1 MGLLAKS
8 LFREPA
14 SLIGAEVLDTLLADY
29 PRRDFQVRL
38 WDGTVWGTENQPRFT
53 LVLKHAGALRAMFVS
68 PSELTIGE
76 AYVCDDF
83 DVEGDIEAAFDL
95 ADHLLGQDCSPWKSF
110 DLSERLEKLSAHDRP
125 SAGPV
130 KLWGSV
136 HSKDRD
142 QQAVT
147 YHYDLPTEFYALWL
161 DQRMV
166 YSCAYF
172 ATPEEDLDSAQARK
186 LDYICRKLRL
196 RPGERLLDIGC
207 GWGGLIMHAA
217 AHYGARAVGITLSV
231 PQAEVARE
239 RLRESGLNN
248 RCRVEVS
255 DYRDIDHGLQYDKV
269 VSVGMFEHVGEA
281 LLPEY
286 FRRAWDL
293 LRPGG
298 VFLNHGIAQSATYR
312 RRGPSFIDHYVFPD
326 SELVPI
332 SASLRA
338 AERNGFE
345 VRDVESLRE
354 HYALTLHKWVQR
366 LEAHAEEVRR
376 VTDDTTY
383 RIWRLYM
390 AGAAH
395 RFRSGSLNVYQTL
408 LAKPL
413 HGETG
418 LPLTREDWYR
428 AQMRADPNVIG
439 AAR

>member
-1 MGLLAKS
+1 MEEDMGVLAKS
-8 LFREPA
+8 LFGEP
-14 SLIGAEVLDTLLADY
+14 SSPISSELLETLLADY
-29 PRRDFQVRL
+29 PRRDFQIRL
-38 WDGTVWGTENQPRFT
+38 WDGTTWGREKRPRFT
-53 LVLKHAGALRAMFVS
+53 LVLKHAEALHAMFHS
-68 PSELTIGE
+68 PSELTLGE
-76 AYVCDDF
+76 AYIYDDI
-83 DVEGDIEAAFDL
+83 DIEGDIESAFEL
-95 ADHLLGQDCSPWKSF
+95 ADYLIGRERSQSESF
-110 DLSERLEKLSAHDRP
+110 DLHKQLQKLPANDRP
-125 SAGPV
+125 RAGLHPI

-147 YHYDLPTEFYALWL
+147 YHYDLPVEFYALWL

-172 ATPEEDLDSAQARK
+172 ATPEEDLDTAQLRK
-186 LDYICRKLRL
+186 LDYICKKLRL

-217 AHYGARAVGITLSV
+217 AHYGVHAVGITLSV
-231 PQAEVARE
+231 PQAELARQ
-239 RLRESGLNN
+239 RLRESGLND

-255 DYRDIDHGLQYDKV
+255 DYRDIDHDQQYDKI

-298 VFLNHGIAQSATYR
+298 IFLNHGIAYSATHR
-312 RRGPSFIDHYVFPD
+312 RRGPSFIDRYVFPD
-326 SELVPI
+326 SDLVPI

-338 AERNGFE
+338 AELTGFE

-354 HYALTLHKWVQR
+354 HYGLTLHHWLVR
-366 LEAHAEEVRR
+366 LEAHAEDARR
-376 VTDDTTY
+376 ITDDTTY

-395 RFRSGSLNVYQTL
+395 RFRSGCLNVYQSL

-413 HGETG
+413 HGESR
-418 LPLTREDWYR
+418 LPLTREDSYP
-428 AQMRADPNVIG
+428 ATQA
-439 AAR
+439 

>member
-1 MGLLAKS
+1 MGVLAKS
-8 LFREPA
+8 LFREP
-14 SLIGAEVLDTLLADY
+14 SSTISCELLESLLADY
-29 PRRDFQVRL
+29 PRRDFQIRL
-38 WDGTVWGTENQPRFT
+38 WDGTTWGTEKQPRFT
-53 LVLKHAGALRAMFVS
+53 LTLKHAEALHAMFHS
-68 PSELTIGE
+68 PSELTLGE
-76 AYVCDDF
+76 AYIYDDI
-83 DVEGDIEAAFDL
+83 DIEGDIEAAFEL
-95 ADHLLGQDCSPWKSF
+95 ADYLIGRERS
-110 DLSERLEKLSAHDRP
+110 LSESLDLNAQLQKLPANDRP
-125 SAGPV
+125 RASLHPI

-147 YHYDLPTEFYALWL
+147 YHYDLPAEFYALWL

-172 ATPEEDLDSAQARK
+172 TTPEEELDTAQLRK

-207 GWGGLIMHAA
+207 GWGGLISHAA
-217 AHYGARAVGITLSV
+217 AHYGVHAVGITLSV
-231 PQAEVARE
+231 PQAELARK
-239 RLRESGLNN
+239 RLRESDLND

-255 DYRDIDHGLQYDKV
+255 DYRDIDHARQYDKI

-298 VFLNHGIAQSATYR
+298 IFLNHGIAYSATYR
-312 RRGPSFIDHYVFPD
+312 RRGPSFIDRYVFPD
-326 SELVPI
+326 SDLVPI
-332 SASLRA
+332 STSLRS
-338 AERNGFE
+338 AELSGFE

-354 HYALTLHKWVQR
+354 HYGLTLHHWLER
-366 LEAHAEEVRR
+366 LEAHAEHARR
-376 VTDDTTY
+376 ITDDTTY

-395 RFRSGSLNVYQTL
+395 RFRSGCLNVYQTL
-408 LAKPL
+408 FAKPL
-413 HGETG
+413 RGESS
-418 LPLTREDWYR
+418 LPLTREDWYPP
-428 AQMRADPNVIG
+428 MRQP
-439 AAR
+439 

>member
-1 MGLLAKS
+1 MEEDMGLLAKS
-8 LFREPA
+8 LFREP
-14 SLIGAEVLDTLLADY
+14 SSPISCELLETLLADY
-29 PRRDFQVRL
+29 PRRDFQIRL
-38 WDGTVWGTENQPRFT
+38 WDGTTWGTEKQPRFT
-53 LVLKHAGALRAMFVS
+53 LILKHARALHATFHS
-68 PSELTIGE
+68 PSELTLGE
-76 AYVCDDF
+76 AYIYDDI
-83 DVEGDIEAAFDL
+83 DIEGDIESAFDL
-95 ADHLLGQDCSPWKSF
+95 ADYLLGRERSLSESF
-110 DLSERLEKLSAHDRP
+110 DLNEQLQKLPANDLPR
-125 SAGPV
+125 AGLHPI

-136 HSKDRD
+136 HSRDRD

-147 YHYDLPTEFYALWL
+147 YHYDLPAEFYALWL

-172 ATPEEDLDSAQARK
+172 ATPEEDLDTAQLRK
-186 LDYICRKLRL
+186 LDYICKKLRL

-217 AHYGARAVGITLSV
+217 AHYGVHAVGITLSV
-231 PQAEVARE
+231 PQAELARQH
-239 RLRESGLNN
+239 LRESGLNE

-255 DYRDIDHGLQYDKV
+255 DYRDIDHDQQYDKI

-298 VFLNHGIAQSATYR
+298 IFLNHGIAYSAIYR
-312 RRGPSFIDHYVFPD
+312 RRGPSFIDRYVFPD
-326 SELVPI
+326 SDLVPI
-332 SASLRA
+332 STSLRA
-338 AERNGFE
+338 AELSGFE

-354 HYALTLHKWVQR
+354 HYGLTLHHWLER
-366 LEAHAEEVRR
+366 LEAHADDARR
-376 VTDDTTY
+376 ITDDTTY

-390 AGAAH
+390 AGAAY
-395 RFRSGSLNVYQTL
+395 RFRRSCLNVYQTL

-413 HGETG
+413 HGESR

-428 AQMRADPNVIG
+428 A
-439 AAR
+439 